1 MTGVLNFQV
10 RAIANVIYV
19 KETELKSLVGLLSN
33 EKELRQSFIITLPE
47 ARSWIALLFGL
58 L

>member
-1 MTGVLNFQV
+1 MTGVVNFQISV
-10 RAIANVIYV
+10 TANAIFVM
-19 KETELKSLVGLLSN
+19 ETELKSLVGLLSN